1 MTTETTD
8 PGQQP
13 NPGETAVDP
22 AASAEAVQTQEAAT
36 AEGKGEGQ
44 AAAAGDKPTDDGP
57 KDEAQQGAPE
67 AYTEFTVPEGYKLE
81 GERLEQTQA
90 LFKEL
95 GLSQD
100 KAQKLIERYC
110 SVDTE
115 NAANLAAAS
124 EAARAQQIDAWGQ
137 QAKAELGDKYESTV
151 ASARLAVQTFGDE
164 AATEA
169 FDTLGWGNHPALI
182 RLLGKAGAMLGENP
196 METGKQGGHTAER
209 SAAEVLFDHPTSKH
223 AR

>member
-1 MTTETTD
+1 MTTENTD

-13 NPGETAVDP
+13 NPGEAAENP
-22 AASAEAVQTQEAAT
+22 AASAEAAKPTEAAT
-36 AEGKGEGQ
+36 TEGEGEGQ
-44 AAAAGDKPTDDGP
+44 AAAAAETTEGDGP
-57 KDEAQQGAPE
+57 KEGEQQGAPE
-67 AYTEFTVPEGYKLE
+67 AYTEFTVPEGYTLD

-100 KAQKLIERYC
+100 KAQKLIDRYC
-110 SVDTE
+110 SIDTE
-115 NAANLAAAS
+115 NAANLTKAA

-137 QAKAELGDKYESTV
+137 QAKTELGDKYDATV
-151 ASARLAVQTFGDE
+151 AHARLAVQTLGDE
-164 AATEA
+164 AAIEA

-182 RLLGKAGAMLGENP
+182 RMLGKAGELLGEGS
-196 METGKQGGHTAER
+196 MEIGKQGGEAPARH
-209 SAAEVLFDHPTSKH
+209 AADVLFDHPTSKH